1 MVICVGEGHEKGF
14 AFETLTQH
22 MYDND
27 IDDNCDSDSDSD
39 SDNNNDK
46 DNRDNNNLNA
56 FLAFCL
62 FL

>member
-27 IDDNCDSDSDSD
+27 IDDND
-39 SDNNNDK
+39 DNGDNYNDDK
-46 DNRDNNNLNA
+46 TL
-56 FLAFCL
+56 
-62 FL
+62 